1 MNWLVGP
8 PASGKTTYLLHLA
21 HQTLAQRGRVWWVG
35 LPTQRDYLLGQA
47 AEQGA
52 RAGLEFLSFQ
62 RLYYLLL
69 AANLGLQPLLT
80 GPGRIALVG
89 EALLSSGLTPNP
101 GEARLFARAIAE
113 AKRHG
118 LEPAQLP
125 TPDPEARRLVQVY
138 TRYEELRRTWGRW
151 DYDDFRLAA
160 LQLVEGPASR
170 WCLPEGLQLIILDG
184 FRSLAPLE
192 ARLVQ
197 ALGQRVEVWISL
209 PQPPAGVQP
218 RVVLAKAHQPTRL
231 YQYQA
236 TNEMAEARWL
246 MRALKQDLGQ
256 GIDTAALAVIAPT
269 SQIPGLLAL
278 GREYGLPLADHTP
291 TTAADTPQGRLL
303 LDLLHLPDHPSPTQL
318 LAIPELAELGRIALE
333 RGVGGRPALG
343 LLAQQLG
350 IADYW
355 QRWLE
360 RLEPS
365 GPLLAWAETLLNS
378 LPQLDGPARQLL
390 LERAREAARIAT
402 GHDFRHWWAALVA
415 ETRLPTRPDPGI
427 ALLAPAQASG
437 VRFDKVY
444 LISATYGRYSPGEQ
458 EDYFI
463 PEEYRLPVDQAGAG
477 QELPRRLA
485 GLTPLF
491 LQELISRGREVVVSF
506 ARARPG
512 SLLEPEP
519 LLAGVHPPPLPRLP
533 AASVAELGHQA
544 QAQFTFAQAQVEL
557 AAATVE
563 KLRIFSD
570 CPFRAWAQQRLTP
583 SPLPG
588 SPELLLEELLR
599 LRRLDPPRLET
610 LADRYSDWAGWLRGY
625 SQQLT
630 QLDYGF
636 VLSHPQG
643 WEARV
648 DALKRSG
655 PQLDL
660 YLFGRPG
667 QFPNGREAFEERWN
681 EVWSAGYWLS
691 RPHSP
696 IRQVRLW
703 FWPVGAAAQLVYD
716 VSQQKKLLGRFRR
729 IDQQLARLLADYQ
742 QGKVEPSPGYHC
754 RHCSWGDLCRAASQ
768 SGG

>member
-1 MNWLVGP
+1 MNWIVGP
-8 PASGKTTYLLHLA
+8 PASGKTTYLLNLA

-35 LPTQRDYLLGQA
+35 LPTQRDYLLRQA
-47 AEQGA
+47 AVQCA
-52 RAGLEFLSFQ
+52 QVGLEFLSFQ

-69 AANLGLQPLLT
+69 ASNLGLQPLLT

-89 EALLSSGLTPNP
+89 EALLDSGLSPKP

-113 AKRHG
+113 AKRYG
-118 LEPAQLP
+118 LEPTQLP
-125 TPDPEARRLVQVY
+125 THDPETRRLVQVY
-138 TRYEELRRTWGRW
+138 ARYEALRQAWGRW

-160 LQLVEGPASR
+160 LQLVEGPTHQWA
-170 WCLPEGLQLIILDG
+170 LPDGLKRIILDG

-192 ARLVQ
+192 ARLVE
-197 ALGQRVEVWISL
+197 ALSQRLEVWVSL
-209 PQPPAGVQP
+209 PYLPPGIQP
-218 RVVLAKAHQPTRL
+218 RVVLEKAHQPTAL
-231 YQYQA
+231 YQYHA

-256 GIDTAALAVIAPT
+256 GVDSCDLAVIAPP

-278 GREYGLPLADHTP
+278 GKEYGLPLADHTP
-291 TTAADTPQGRLL
+291 TTAAGTPQGRLL
-303 LDLLHLPDHPSPTQL
+303 LDLLSLPDHPSPTQL
-318 LAIPELAELGRIALE
+318 LAIPELARLGQVALE
-333 RGVGGRPALG
+333 RGLAGRPALG

-350 IADYW
+350 VADYW
-355 QRWLE
+355 QGWLE

-365 GPLLAWAETLLNS
+365 GPLVAWSESLLNS

-402 GHDFRHWWAALVA
+402 GSDFRHWWAALIA
-415 ETRLPTRPDPGI
+415 ETRLPTRPAPGI
-427 ALLAPAQASG
+427 ALLSPAQVSG
-437 VRFDKVY
+437 VRFDRVY
-444 LISATYGRYSPGEQ
+444 LISATYGRYSPGEE

-463 PEEYRLPVDQAGAG
+463 PEEYRLPADQVRAG
-477 QELPRRLA
+477 QELPHRLA

-491 LQELISRGREVVVSF
+491 LQELISRGRKVVVSY

-519 LLAGVHPPPLPRLP
+519 LLVGVDPPPLPRLP
-533 AASVAELGHQA
+533 AASVAEMGHQA
-544 QAQFTFAQAQVEL
+544 QAPFAFMPAQVDL
-557 AAATVE
+557 ATATVE
-563 KLRIFSD
+563 QLRIFAD
-570 CPFRAWAQQRLTP
+570 CPFRAWALQRLP
-583 SPLPG
+583 PAPLPG
-588 SPELLLEELLR
+588 SAELLLEELLR
-599 LRRLDPPRLET
+599 LRRLDQSRLET
-610 LADRYSDWAGWLRGY
+610 LANRYHEWAGWLRGY

-636 VLSHPQG
+636 VLSHPHG

-655 PQLDL
+655 PLLDL
-660 YLFGRPG
+660 YLFGHQG
-667 QFPNGREAFEERWN
+667 QHANGREAFEDRWN

-703 FWPVGAAAQLVYD
+703 FWPVGAAAQLAYD
-716 VSQQKKLLGRFRR
+716 ASHQKNLLGRFRK
-729 IDQQLARLLADYQ
+729 IDRQLARLLAGYQ
-742 QGKVEPSPGYHC
+742 QGKVEPTPGYHC
-754 RHCSWGDLCRAASQ
+754 HHCTLADLCRATPQ